1 MVQDS
6 DLLMTGSC
14 CLGSGKAATDI
25 ESSLSPILNATL
37 ICRWIKLL
45 REVPLQGAVCYQQNQ
60 SCSHHYAK

>member
-6 DLLMTGSC
+6 DLLVVWDPEKPQQT
-14 CLGSGKAATDI
+14 T

-45 REVPLQGAVCYQQNQ
+45 REVPLQGAMCYQQNQ